1 MSSALTPDVKFYNID
16 INLITDNPQFLTGNQ
31 GNFFG
36 LNQRYTNIL
45 VVIKNTIFFTP
56 QEHLLGPTWF
66 LPALFSSIILYA
78 FTKHILL
85 KICIKKY
92 DIIIILAALLFASIG
107 FKHVGI
113 NEFLFTYTAYTVFPI
128 FLITNF
134 IKSKYNLNQLSSSF
148 TLLLI
153 SCCTLSFIICF
164 LRKDLNFN
172 IDLSN
177 NNISYPSL
185 FILESV
191 LGFLFTYTLAY
202 ILTYNKILTNLFIF
216 IGQYTMSILILHL
229 TAFKIITYIQVKLY
243 NLPPYRLSSFPPMI
257 FHKAGGYYIV
267 LLE

>member
-92 DIIIILAALLFASIG
+92 DIIII
-107 FKHVGI
+107 
-113 NEFLFTYTAYTVFPI
+113 VFPL

-153 SCCTLSFIICF
+153 SCCTLAFIICF

-177 NNISYPSL
+177 NNISYTSL